1 MAEGIW
7 KMTDT
12 GEFELAEPYRTQLE
26 ECKVAATRA
35 WHAAAIA
42 YLAEHSPYTA
52 QELSDELVKRNRERE
67 DGKVVVFDEFILEAL
82 SGDL

>member
-1 MAEGIW
+1 MADGIW
-7 KMTDT
+7 KMTEA

>member
-7 KMTDT
+7 SMSED
-12 GEFELAEPYRTQLE
+12 GEFELSEPYATQLV
-26 ECKVAATRA
+26 ECKAAATRA
-35 WHAAAIA
+35 WHAAAVA

-52 QELSDELVKRNRERE
+52 QELSDELLKRNRVRE
-67 DGKVVVFDEFILEAL
+67 DGKVALFDEFILEAL